1 MIPVYPARAEAQP
14 WLMDEFDDQP
24 QRKRPWSPWQYVILA
39 VVAILIAVFVLRP
52 VGLEITSVFQRLTDA
67 FKNGR

>member
-1 MIPVYPARAEAQP
+1 
-14 WLMDEFDDQP
+14 MDEFDDQP